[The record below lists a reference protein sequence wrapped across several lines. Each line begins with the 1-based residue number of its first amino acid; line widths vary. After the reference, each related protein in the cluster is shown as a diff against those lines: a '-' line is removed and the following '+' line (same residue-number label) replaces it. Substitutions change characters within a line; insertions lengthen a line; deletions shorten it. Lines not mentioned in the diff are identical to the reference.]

1 MELEDLNTE
10 NYIFVFGL
18 LQNEQ
23 NEKNILVKVHR
34 RDLVDLFVIVP
45 NFLF

>member
-10 NYIFVFGL
+10 NYVFVFGL

-23 NEKNILVKVHR
+23 NKKNILVKMHQK
-34 RDLVDLFVIVP
+34 DLVDLFV
-45 NFLF
+45 